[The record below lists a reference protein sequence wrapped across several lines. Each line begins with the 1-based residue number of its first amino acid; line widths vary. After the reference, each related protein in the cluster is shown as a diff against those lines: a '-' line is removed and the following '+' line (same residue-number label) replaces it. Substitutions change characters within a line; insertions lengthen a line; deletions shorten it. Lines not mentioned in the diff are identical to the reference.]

1 MNNATRFEPFNLR
14 IEGLGEAAVRE
25 VPVRC
30 VWTRTTTSWTTPN
43 RSCGSH
49 LADSRIRDLWETI
62 TYAVLWICG
71 LIAIGLC

>member
-1 MNNATRFEPFNLR
+1 MHNATRFEPFNLR
-14 IEGLGEAAVRE
+14 IEGFGEAPVRV

-30 VWTRTTTSWTTPN
+30 VWTRTDCSRGPD
-43 RSCGSH
+43 
-49 LADSRIRDLWETI
+49 LADSRIQDIWETL